1 MGERGAPTGV
11 ASMDNV
17 ERSFAA
23 AVALGF
29 VVLVAGMIMLAIL

>member
-1 MGERGAPTGV
+1 
-11 ASMDNV
+11 MDNV

-29 VVLVAGMIMLAIL
+29 VALVVGIILLEVL